1 MRLINYFPESSI
13 SVIHSAKDWQEAID
27 FSMASLLDKNYI
39 SENYIQAIKDSTM
52 SNGPYYILAPGVA
65 MPHARPECGALKTG
79 MSLTLLKQGVYFPG
93 NDEPIKLLIGLS
105 AADADS
111 HIGAIQALSEL
122 LCEEEILEQ
131 LLTASSEKQL
141 ADIIMEHKSARA
153 KVQAFGGFLTAMVI
167 PNIGAFIAWG
177 FITALFI
184 PTGWLP
190 NEHFAKIVG
199 PMITYLLPVMIG
211 STGGHLVGGK
221 RGAVMGGIGTIG
233 VIVGA
238 EIPMFLGSM
247 IMGPLGGLVIKYV
260 DKALEK
266 RIPAGFEM
274 VINNFS
280 LGIAGMLL
288 CLLGF
293 EVIGPA
299 VLIANTFVKECIEA
313 LVHAGYLPLL
323 SVINEPAKVLFLNN
337 AIDQGV
343 YYPLGMQQAS
353 VNGKSIFFMVASN
366 PGPGLGLLLAFTL
379 FGKGMSKRSAPG
391 AMIIHFLGGIHE
403 LYFPYVLMKP
413 LTIIAM
419 IAGGMSGTW
428 MFNLLDGGLVAGP
441 SPGSIFAYLA
451 LTPKGSFLA
460 TIAGV
465 TVGTLVSFA
474 ITSLILKMEKTV
486 ETESED
492 EFAQSANA
500 VKAMKQ
506 EGAFS
511 LSRVK
516 RIAFVCDAGMGSS
529 AMGATTFRKRLE
541 KAGLAIEVKHYA
553 IENVPADA
561 DIVVTHASL
570 EGRVKR
576 VTDKPLILINNYI
589 GDPKLDT
596 LFNQLTAEHKN

>member
-1 MRLINYFPESSI
+1 M
-13 SVIHSAKDWQEAID
+13 
-27 FSMASLLDKNYI
+27 
-39 SENYIQAIKDSTM
+39 ENT
-52 SNGPYYILAPGVA
+52 
-65 MPHARPECGALKTG
+65 
-79 MSLTLLKQGVYFPG
+79 
-93 NDEPIKLLIGLS
+93 
-105 AADADS
+105 
-111 HIGAIQALSEL
+111 
-122 LCEEEILEQ
+122 
-131 LLTASSEKQL
+131 
-141 ADIIMEHKSARA
+141 SARA

-238 EIPMFLGSM
+238 DIPMFLGSM
-247 IMGPLGGLVIKYV
+247 IMGPLGGLIIKYI
-260 DKALEK
+260 DKALDK

-293 EVIGPA
+293 EIVGPA
-299 VLIANTFVKECIEA
+299 VLIGNNFVKECIEA
-313 LVHAGYLPLL
+313 LVRTGYLPLL
-323 SVINEPAKVLFLNN
+323 SVINEPAKILFLNN

-353 VNGKSIFFMVASN
+353 VDGKSIFFMVASN
-366 PGPGLGLLLAFTL
+366 PGPGLGLLLAFSI

-413 LTIIAM
+413 LTLVAM

-428 MFNLLDGGLVAGP
+428 VFNMLGGGLVAGP

-451 LTPKGSFLA
+451 LTPKGAFLA

-465 TVGTLVSFA
+465 TMGAVVSFVV
-474 ITSLILKMEKTV
+474 TSLILKMEKNV
-486 ETESED
+486 AVED
-492 EFAQSANA
+492 EFAESAKA
-500 VKAMKQ
+500 VKTMKQ
-506 EGAFS
+506 QGAFS
-511 LSRVK
+511 LKGVQS
-516 RIAFVCDAGMGSS
+516 IAFVCDAGMGSS

-541 KAGLAIEVKHYA
+541 KNNLAINVKHYA
-553 IENVPADA
+553 IENVPDDA
-561 DIVVTHASL
+561 DIIVTHSSL
-570 EGRVKR
+570 EGRVKL
-576 VTDKPLILINNYI
+576 VTNKPLVLINNYI

-596 LFNQLTAEHKN
+596 LFKQLTAE

>member
-1 MRLINYFPESSI
+1 M
-13 SVIHSAKDWQEAID
+13 
-27 FSMASLLDKNYI
+27 
-39 SENYIQAIKDSTM
+39 EN
-52 SNGPYYILAPGVA
+52 
-65 MPHARPECGALKTG
+65 
-79 MSLTLLKQGVYFPG
+79 
-93 NDEPIKLLIGLS
+93 
-105 AADADS
+105 
-111 HIGAIQALSEL
+111 
-122 LCEEEILEQ
+122 
-131 LLTASSEKQL
+131 
-141 ADIIMEHKSARA
+141 KSARA

-184 PTGWLP
+184 PTGWMP

-238 EIPMFLGSM
+238 DIPMFLGAM
-247 IMGPLGGLVIKYV
+247 IMGPLGGLIIKHI
-260 DKALEK
+260 DRLLDK

-280 LGIAGMLL
+280 LGIAGMVL

-293 EVIGPA
+293 EIIGPA

-313 LVHAGYLPLL
+313 MVHAGYLPLL
-323 SVINEPAKVLFLNN
+323 SLINEPAKILFLNN

-353 VNGKSIFFMVASN
+353 TTGKSIFFMVASN
-366 PGPGLGLLLAFTL
+366 PGPGLGLLLAFSI

-413 LTIIAM
+413 LTLIAM
-419 IAGGMSGTW
+419 IAGGMSGTFV
-428 MFNLLDGGLVAGP
+428 FNLLDGGLVAGP

-451 LTPKGSFLA
+451 LTPKGSFIA

-465 TVGTLVSFA
+465 CIGTLVSFV
-474 ITSLILKMEKTV
+474 ITSFILKLEKSSGE
-486 ETESED
+486 ETESE
-492 EFAQSANA
+492 FADSAKA
-500 VKAMKQ
+500 VKQMKS
-506 EGAFS
+506 EGAWQPAAIKH
-511 LSRVK
+511 V
-516 RIAFVCDAGMGSS
+516 AFVCDAGMGSS
-529 AMGATTFRKRLE
+529 AMGATTFRRRLE
-541 KAGLAIEVKHYA
+541 KNGQQIKVQHYA

-561 DIVVTHASL
+561 DIIVTHASL
-570 EGRVKR
+570 EGRVKI
-576 VTDKPLILINNYI
+576 VTDKPLILIDNYI
-589 GDPKLDT
+589 GDPRLDT
-596 LFNQLTAEHKN
+596 LFEQLTAK

>member
-1 MRLINYFPESSI
+1 M
-13 SVIHSAKDWQEAID
+13 
-27 FSMASLLDKNYI
+27 
-39 SENYIQAIKDSTM
+39 EN
-52 SNGPYYILAPGVA
+52 
-65 MPHARPECGALKTG
+65 
-79 MSLTLLKQGVYFPG
+79 
-93 NDEPIKLLIGLS
+93 
-105 AADADS
+105 
-111 HIGAIQALSEL
+111 
-122 LCEEEILEQ
+122 
-131 LLTASSEKQL
+131 
-141 ADIIMEHKSARA
+141 KSARA

-465 TVGTLVSFA
+465 TVGIGRPMATLTEDDVLEQLDAQDNLFSFMKTA
-474 ITSLILKMEKTV
+474 HTILLQGIRQFLPSLFVDNDEEIV
-486 ETESED
+486 EYAVKPLL
-492 EFAQSANA
+492 AQSGPLDDIDVALRLIYALGKMDKWLYADITHFSQFWHYLNEQDETPGFADDMTWDFISNVNSITRNA
-500 VKAMKQ
+500 MLYDALKAMKF
-506 EGAFS
+506 ADFS
-511 LSRVK
+511 VWSEARFSGMVK
-516 RIAFVCDAGMGSS
+516 TALTLAV
-529 AMGATTFRKRLE
+529 TT
-541 KAGLAIEVKHYA
+541 
-553 IENVPADA
+553 
-561 DIVVTHASL
+561 
-570 EGRVKR
+570 
-576 VTDKPLILINNYI
+576 
-589 GDPKLDT
+589 T
-596 LFNQLTAEHKN
+596 LKELTP

>member
-1 MRLINYFPESSI
+1 
-13 SVIHSAKDWQEAID
+13 
-27 FSMASLLDKNYI
+27 
-39 SENYIQAIKDSTM
+39 
-52 SNGPYYILAPGVA
+52 
-65 MPHARPECGALKTG
+65 
-79 MSLTLLKQGVYFPG
+79 
-93 NDEPIKLLIGLS
+93 
-105 AADADS
+105 
-111 HIGAIQALSEL
+111 
-122 LCEEEILEQ
+122 
-131 LLTASSEKQL
+131 
-141 ADIIMEHKSARA
+141 MEHKSARA

-184 PTGWLP
+184 PTGWMP

-233 VIVGA
+233 VIIGA
-238 EIPMFLGSM
+238 DIPMFLGSM
-247 IMGPLGGLVIKYV
+247 IMGPLGGLVIKHI
-260 DKALEK
+260 DRLLDK

-299 VLIANTFVKECIEA
+299 VLIANNFIKECIEA

-323 SVINEPAKVLFLNN
+323 PLINEPAKILFLNN

-353 VNGKSIFFMVASN
+353 ETGKSIFFMVASN
-366 PGPGLGLLLAFTL
+366 PGPGLGLLLAFTF
-379 FGKGMSKRSAPG
+379 FGKGMAKKSAPG

-403 LYFPYVLMKP
+403 FYFPYVLMKP
-413 LTIIAM
+413 LTLIAM

-428 MFNLLDGGLVAGP
+428 IFNMLGGGLVAGP

-451 LTPKGSFLA
+451 LTPKGAFLA

-465 TVGTLVSFA
+465 TAGTLVSFA
-474 ITSLILKMEKTV
+474 VTSLILKMDKSHEA
-486 ETESED
+486 ETED
-492 EFAQSANA
+492 TFNDSANA

-506 EGAFS
+506 EGKFS
-511 LSRVK
+511 YRDIK

-541 KAGLAIEVKHYA
+541 KAGRDIDVKHYA
-553 IENVPADA
+553 IENVPDDA
-561 DIVVTHASL
+561 DIIVTHASL
-570 EGRVKR
+570 EGRAKR
-576 VTDKPLILINNYI
+576 VSDKPLVLIKNYL
-589 GDPKLDT
+589 GDPQLDD
-596 LFNQLTAEHKN
+596 LFKHLTAN

>member
-1 MRLINYFPESSI
+1 
-13 SVIHSAKDWQEAID
+13 
-27 FSMASLLDKNYI
+27 
-39 SENYIQAIKDSTM
+39 
-52 SNGPYYILAPGVA
+52 
-65 MPHARPECGALKTG
+65 
-79 MSLTLLKQGVYFPG
+79 
-93 NDEPIKLLIGLS
+93 
-105 AADADS
+105 
-111 HIGAIQALSEL
+111 
-122 LCEEEILEQ
+122 
-131 LLTASSEKQL
+131 
-141 ADIIMEHKSARA
+141 MEHKSARA

-184 PTGWLP
+184 PTGWMP
-190 NEHFAKIVG
+190 NEQFARIVG

-211 STGGHLVGGK
+211 STGGALVGGK
-221 RGAVMGGIGTIG
+221 RGAVMGGIGSIG

-238 EIPMFLGSM
+238 DIPMFLGAM
-247 IMGPLGGLVIKYV
+247 IMGPLGGLMIKKIDNV
-260 DKALEK
+260 LEN

-280 LGIAGMLL
+280 LGIAGMAL

-299 VLIANTFVKECIEA
+299 VFIANNMVRESIES

-323 SVINEPAKVLFLNN
+323 SVINEPAKILFLNN

-353 VNGKSIFFMVASN
+353 ETGKSIFFMVASN
-366 PGPGLGLLLAFTL
+366 PGPGLGLLLGFTL
-379 FGKGMSKRSAPG
+379 FGKGIAKKSAPG

-413 LTIIAM
+413 LTLIAM

-428 MFNLLDGGLVAGP
+428 VFTMLDGGLVAGP

-451 LTPKGSFLA
+451 LTPKGAFLA
-460 TIAGV
+460 TITGV
-465 TVGTLVSFA
+465 TTGTVVSFI
-474 ITSLILKMEKTV
+474 ITSFILKMDKSGEA
-486 ETESED
+486 ESED
-492 EFAQSANA
+492 TFTDSATA
-500 VKAMKQ
+500 VKTMKQ
-506 EGAFS
+506 EGA
-511 LSRVK
+511 LSYRHVK

-541 KAGLAIEVKHYA
+541 KAGLTITVMHYA
-553 IENVPADA
+553 IENVPTDV
-561 DIVVTHASL
+561 DIIITHASL

-576 VTDKPLILINNYI
+576 VSNKPLVLIKNYI
-589 GDPKLDT
+589 GDPHLDE
-596 LFNQLTAEHKN
+596 LFSHLTEK

>member
-1 MRLINYFPESSI
+1 
-13 SVIHSAKDWQEAID
+13 
-27 FSMASLLDKNYI
+27 
-39 SENYIQAIKDSTM
+39 
-52 SNGPYYILAPGVA
+52 
-65 MPHARPECGALKTG
+65 
-79 MSLTLLKQGVYFPG
+79 
-93 NDEPIKLLIGLS
+93 
-105 AADADS
+105 
-111 HIGAIQALSEL
+111 
-122 LCEEEILEQ
+122 
-131 LLTASSEKQL
+131 
-141 ADIIMEHKSARA
+141 
-153 KVQAFGGFLTAMVI
+153 
-167 PNIGAFIAWG
+167 
-177 FITALFI
+177 
-184 PTGWLP
+184 
-190 NEHFAKIVG
+190 
-199 PMITYLLPVMIG
+199 
-211 STGGHLVGGK
+211 
-221 RGAVMGGIGTIG
+221 
-233 VIVGA
+233 
-238 EIPMFLGSM
+238 
-247 IMGPLGGLVIKYV
+247 
-260 DKALEK
+260 
-266 RIPAGFEM
+266 
-274 VINNFS
+274 
-280 LGIAGMLL
+280 
-288 CLLGF
+288 
-293 EVIGPA
+293 
-299 VLIANTFVKECIEA
+299 
-313 LVHAGYLPLL
+313 
-323 SVINEPAKVLFLNN
+323 
-337 AIDQGV
+337 
-343 YYPLGMQQAS
+343 
-353 VNGKSIFFMVASN
+353 
-366 PGPGLGLLLAFTL
+366 
-379 FGKGMSKRSAPG
+379 
-391 AMIIHFLGGIHE
+391 
-403 LYFPYVLMKP
+403 MKP

-486 ETESED
+486 ETKSED

-596 LFNQLTAEHKN
+596 LFNQLTAEHKH

>member
-1 MRLINYFPESSI
+1 
-13 SVIHSAKDWQEAID
+13 
-27 FSMASLLDKNYI
+27 
-39 SENYIQAIKDSTM
+39 
-52 SNGPYYILAPGVA
+52 
-65 MPHARPECGALKTG
+65 
-79 MSLTLLKQGVYFPG
+79 
-93 NDEPIKLLIGLS
+93 
-105 AADADS
+105 
-111 HIGAIQALSEL
+111 
-122 LCEEEILEQ
+122 
-131 LLTASSEKQL
+131 
-141 ADIIMEHKSARA
+141 MEHKSARA

-233 VIVGA
+233 VIIGA
-238 EIPMFLGSM
+238 DIPMFLGSM
-247 IMGPLGGLVIKYV
+247 IMGPLGGLVIKHI
-260 DKALEK
+260 DRLLDK

-299 VLIANTFVKECIEA
+299 VLIANNFVKECIES

-323 SVINEPAKVLFLNN
+323 SLINEPAKILFLNN

-353 VNGKSIFFMVASN
+353 ETGKSIFFMVASN
-366 PGPGLGLLLAFTL
+366 PGPGLGLLLGFTF
-379 FGKGMSKRSAPG
+379 FGRGMSKKSAPG

-403 LYFPYVLMKP
+403 LYFPYVLMEP
-413 LTIIAM
+413 LTLIAM
-419 IAGGMSGTW
+419 IAGGMTGTW
-428 MFNLLDGGLVAGP
+428 VFNLLGGGLVAGP

-465 TVGTLVSFA
+465 TAGTLVTF
-474 ITSLILKMEKTV
+474 IVTSIILKMEKSV
-486 ETESED
+486 ETENEED
-492 EFAQSANA
+492 HFAGSAKA

-511 LSRVK
+511 YKNIK

-541 KAGLAIEVKHYA
+541 KAGLVIAVAHHA
-553 IENVPADA
+553 IENVPDDA
-561 DIVVTHASL
+561 DIIVTHASL

-576 VTDKPLILINNYI
+576 VSNKPTVLIKNYI
-589 GDPKLDT
+589 GDPLLDELFKKLIAD
-596 LFNQLTAEHKN
+596 